1 LGCGDLSP
9 LWFRAA
15 LAAHLRK
22 IWSRQVA
29 TEISA
34 ATGRRTP
41 KFEGVMMSSVQPVEE
56 NTTRKYQL
64 LIDGQWV
71 DAASGKTFTTP
82 NPATGQT
89 LAEIA
94 EADKEDIDRAV
105 TAARKAFEGKW
116 SKVSARDRGRML
128 YKLSQLIEEHTPEL
142 AALET
147 ADNGKPIKESTYV
160 DLPQVAENFEYFAGW
175 ATKIEGE
182 TIPVPGQMFNYT
194 LREPVG
200 VCGQIIPWNFP
211 LLMAAWKLAPA
222 LAAGNTIVLKPAE
235 QTPVN
240 AMELGKLI
248 QEAGFPDGVV
258 NIVPGY
264 GETAG
269 AALASHPGIDK
280 VAFTGSTEVGKL
292 IAKAASDNLTTVS
305 LELGGKAP
313 NIVFADADIEQAVNG
328 AMMGIFFNQGQVC
341 CAGSR
346 LFVQDSVKDQFL
358 DRLKEKSAKIVVGD
372 PMDKGTHMGPQ
383 VSQEQLNRVKS
394 YSDIA
399 RSEGATV
406 VAGGECPTLP
416 GAFQN
421 GYFYQ
426 PTIFSDVKNKMR
438 IAQEEIFGPV
448 VSVISFENEDDL
460 IKQANETIYGL
471 SAGIWTTNIT
481 RAHRFAKEIKAG
493 VIWINTY
500 NMFNAASPFGGY
512 KQSGYGREM
521 GKHALEMYTNVKS
534 VWVDLSGKPIGWFG
548 K

>member
-1 LGCGDLSP
+1 
-9 LWFRAA
+9 
-15 LAAHLRK
+15 
-22 IWSRQVA
+22 
-29 TEISA
+29 
-34 ATGRRTP
+34 
-41 KFEGVMMSSVQPVEE
+41 MSSAQPVETS
-56 NTTRKYQL
+56 TTRNYQL

-71 DAASGKTFTTP
+71 DAESGKTFTTP
-82 NPATGQT
+82 NPATGEL
-89 LAEIA
+89 LAEVA
-94 EADKEDIDRAV
+94 EADKADIDKAV
-105 TAARKAFEGKW
+105 AAARRAFEGKW
-116 SKVSARDRGRML
+116 SKMSARDRGRLL
-128 YKLSQLIEEHTPEL
+128 YKLSQLIEARANEL

-147 ADNGKPIKESTYV
+147 ADNGKPIRESQYV
-160 DLPQVAENFEYFAGW
+160 DLPQVVENFEYFAGW

-269 AALASHPGIDK
+269 AALASHPGINK
-280 VAFTGSTEVGKL
+280 VAFTGSTEVGKI
-292 IAKAASDNLTTVS
+292 IARAAAENLTKVS

-346 LFVQDSVKDQFL
+346 LFIAEEVKDQFI
-358 DRLKEKSAKIVVGD
+358 DRLTEKASKIKVGD
-372 PMDKGTHMGPQ
+372 PMDQSTMMGPQ
-383 VSQEQLNRVKS
+383 VSKEQLDRIQS
-394 YSDIA
+394 YMEIG
-399 RSEGATV
+399 RGEGATICV
-406 VAGGECPTLP
+406 GGEPPKLE
-416 GAFQN
+416 GAFKN
-421 GYFYQ
+421 GYFFQ
-426 PTIFSDVKNKMR
+426 PTILSDVKNQMR
-438 IAQEEIFGPV
+438 VAQEEIFGPV
-448 VSVISFENEDDL
+448 VSILSFKDEEDL
-460 IKQANETIYGL
+460 LKQANDTIYGL
-471 SAGIWTTNIT
+471 SAGLWTRDIT
-481 RAHRFAKEIKAG
+481 RAHRFAKEVKAG
-493 VIWINTY
+493 TVWINTF

-521 GKHALEMYTNVKS
+521 GKHALELYTQVKS
-534 VWVDLSGKPIGWFG
+534 VWIDLSGKPIGWFG

>member
-1 LGCGDLSP
+1 
-9 LWFRAA
+9 
-15 LAAHLRK
+15 
-22 IWSRQVA
+22 
-29 TEISA
+29 
-34 ATGRRTP
+34 
-41 KFEGVMMSSVQPVEE
+41 MSSPQAASETP
-56 NTTRKYQL
+56 RRYQL
-64 LIDGQWV
+64 FIDGQWV
-71 DAASGKTFTTP
+71 DAESGKTFATP
-82 NPATGQT
+82 NPATGET
-89 LAEIA
+89 LAEVA
-94 EADKEDIDRAV
+94 EGDKADIDKAV
-105 TAARKAFEGKW
+105 AAARRAYEGKW
-116 SKVSARDRGRML
+116 SRLSARDRGRLM
-128 YKLSQLIEEHTPEL
+128 YKLAQLIEAKAPEL

-147 ADNGKPIKESTYV
+147 ADNGKPIRESSYV
-160 DLPQVAENFEYFAGW
+160 DIPQVIENFEYFAGY

-194 LREPVG
+194 LREPLG

-235 QTPVN
+235 QTPVT

-280 VAFTGSTEVGKL
+280 IAFTGSTEVGKI
-292 IAKAASDNLTTVS
+292 IARTAAENLTKVS

-346 LFVQDSVKDQFL
+346 LFLDARIKDEFLERFKERAGRVK
-358 DRLKEKSAKIVVGD
+358 VGD
-372 PMDKGTHMGPQ
+372 PMDKATQMGPQ
-383 VSQEQLNRVKS
+383 VSEEQLNRIKGYV
-394 YSDIA
+394 DIA

-406 VAGGECPTLP
+406 LTGGESPQLE
-416 GAFQN
+416 GNFRG
-421 GYFYQ
+421 GYFFQ
-426 PTIFSDVKNKMR
+426 PTVFSEVQNTMR
-438 IAQEEIFGPV
+438 VAQEEIFGPV
-448 VSVISFENEDDL
+448 ASAITFTDEKEL
-460 IKQANETIYGL
+460 IRLANDTIFGL
-471 SAGIWTTNIT
+471 SAGIWTKDIT
-481 RAHRFAKEIKAG
+481 RAHRFAKEIHAG
-493 VIWINTY
+493 TVWINTF
-500 NMFNAASPFGGY
+500 NMFNAASPFGGF

-521 GKHALEMYTNVKS
+521 GKHALELYTHIKS

-548 K
+548 N

>member
-1 LGCGDLSP
+1 
-9 LWFRAA
+9 
-15 LAAHLRK
+15 
-22 IWSRQVA
+22 
-29 TEISA
+29 
-34 ATGRRTP
+34 
-41 KFEGVMMSSVQPVEE
+41 MSSVQPAET
-56 NTTRKYQL
+56 NTPRKYQL

-71 DAASGKTFTTP
+71 DAESGKTFATP
-82 NPATGQT
+82 NPATGET
-89 LAEIA
+89 LAEVA
-94 EADKEDIDRAV
+94 EADKADIDKAV
-105 TAARKAFEGKW
+105 AAARRALEGKW
-116 SKVSARDRGRML
+116 AKVSARDRGRLL
-128 YKLSQLIEEHTPEL
+128 YKLSQLIEEHAPEL

-147 ADNGKPIKESTYV
+147 QDNGKPIKESMYV

-182 TIPVPGQMFNYT
+182 TIPVPGAMFNYT

-222 LAAGNTIVLKPAE
+222 LAAGNTVVLKPAE
-235 QTPVN
+235 QTPVT

-269 AALASHPGIDK
+269 ASLAAHRGIDK

-292 IAKAASDNLTTVS
+292 IAKSAADNLTKVS

-346 LFVQDSVKDQFL
+346 LFLAESLKDQFL
-358 DRLKEKSAKIVVGD
+358 DRFKEKAEKIKVGD
-372 PMDKGTHMGPQ
+372 PMDKATSMGPQ
-383 VSQEQLNRVKS
+383 VSCEQLDRIKS
-394 YSDIA
+394 YVGFA
-399 RSEGATV
+399 REDGATV
-406 VAGGECPTLP
+406 LSGG
-416 GAFQN
+416 GAPELDEGFKN
-421 GYFYQ
+421 GYFFQ
-426 PTIFSDVKNKMR
+426 PTIFSEVSNKMR
-438 IAQEEIFGPV
+438 VAQEEIFGPV
-448 VSVISFENEDDL
+448 VSVITFKDEDDL
-460 IKQANETIYGL
+460 LKQANDTIYGL
-471 SAGIWTTNIT
+471 SAGIWTRDIV
-481 RAHRFAKEIKAG
+481 RAHKFAKEIKCG
-493 VIWINTY
+493 VVWINTY

-521 GKHALEMYTNVKS
+521 GKQALEMYTQVKS

>member
-1 LGCGDLSP
+1 
-9 LWFRAA
+9 
-15 LAAHLRK
+15 
-22 IWSRQVA
+22 
-29 TEISA
+29 
-34 ATGRRTP
+34 
-41 KFEGVMMSSVQPVEE
+41 MSSAQPAG
-56 NTTRKYQL
+56 TSSPRKYQL

-71 DAASGKTFTTP
+71 DAESGKTFTTP
-82 NPATGQT
+82 NPSTGET
-89 LAEIA
+89 LAEVA
-94 EADKEDIDRAV
+94 EADKADIDKAV
-105 TAARKAFEGKW
+105 KAARKAFEGKW
-116 SKVSARDRGRML
+116 SKMSARDRGRLM
-128 YKLSQLIEEHTPEL
+128 YKLSQLIEAKTDEL

-211 LLMAAWKLAPA
+211 LLMAAWKLGPA
-222 LAAGNTIVLKPAE
+222 LAAGNTVVLKPAE
-235 QTPVN
+235 QTPVT

-248 QEAGFPDGVV
+248 LEAGFPEGVV

-269 AALASHPGIDK
+269 AALASHPDIDK
-280 VAFTGSTEVGKL
+280 VAFTGSTEVGKI
-292 IAKAASDNLTTVS
+292 IARAAADNLTKVS

-346 LFVQDSVKDQFL
+346 LFVQEPVKDEFL
-358 DRLKEKSAKIVVGD
+358 ERLKEKSARIVVGN
-372 PMDKGTHMGPQ
+372 PMDKATQMGPQ
-383 VSQEQLNRVKS
+383 VSEEQLNRIKGYV
-394 YSDIA
+394 DIA
-399 RSEGATV
+399 QKEGASV
-406 VAGGECPTLP
+406 VTGGCPPQLDP
-416 GAFQN
+416 EFQK
-421 GYFYQ
+421 GYFFQ
-426 PTIFSDVKNKMR
+426 PTIFGDVDNQMR
-438 IAQEEIFGPV
+438 VAQEEIFGPV
-448 VSVISFENEDDL
+448 VSIISFKDEEDL
-460 IKQANETIYGL
+460 IRQANETIYGL
-471 SAGIWTTNIT
+471 SAGIWTNNIT

-521 GKHALEMYTNVKS
+521 GKHALEMYTHVKS

>member
-1 LGCGDLSP
+1 
-9 LWFRAA
+9 
-15 LAAHLRK
+15 
-22 IWSRQVA
+22 
-29 TEISA
+29 
-34 ATGRRTP
+34 
-41 KFEGVMMSSVQPVEE
+41 MSSAQPAG
-56 NTTRKYQL
+56 TKSPRKYQL

-71 DAASGKTFTTP
+71 DAESGKTFTTP
-82 NPATGQT
+82 NPSTGET
-89 LAEIA
+89 LAEVA
-94 EADKEDIDRAV
+94 EADKADIDKAV
-105 TAARKAFEGKW
+105 KAARKAFEGKW
-116 SKVSARDRGRML
+116 SRMSARDRGRLMF
-128 YKLSQLIEEHTPEL
+128 KLAQLIEEKTEEL

-211 LLMAAWKLAPA
+211 LLMAAWKLGPA
-222 LAAGNTIVLKPAE
+222 LAAGNTVVLKPAE
-235 QTPVN
+235 QTPVT

-248 QEAGFPDGVV
+248 QEAGFPEGVV

-280 VAFTGSTEVGKL
+280 VAFTGSTEVGKI
-292 IAKAASDNLTTVS
+292 IARAASDNLTKVS

-313 NIVFADADIEQAVNG
+313 NIVFADADIDQAVNG

-346 LFVQDSVKDQFL
+346 LFVQDEVKDEFL
-358 DRLKEKSAKIVVGD
+358 ERLKEKSSKIVVGN
-372 PMDKGTHMGPQ
+372 PMDKATQMGPQ
-383 VSQEQLNRVKS
+383 VSEEQLNRIKGYV
-394 YSDIA
+394 DIA
-399 RSEGATV
+399 QKEGASV
-406 VAGGECPTLP
+406 VTGGCAPQLDPE
-416 GAFQN
+416 FQK
-421 GYFYQ
+421 GYFFQ
-426 PTIFSDVKNKMR
+426 PTIFGEVNNKMR
-438 IAQEEIFGPV
+438 VAQEEIFGPV
-448 VSVISFENEDDL
+448 VSMLSFKDEDDL

>member
-1 LGCGDLSP
+1 
-9 LWFRAA
+9 
-15 LAAHLRK
+15 
-22 IWSRQVA
+22 
-29 TEISA
+29 
-34 ATGRRTP
+34 
-41 KFEGVMMSSVQPVEE
+41 MSSVQPAGTT
-56 NTTRKYQL
+56 NTRKYQL
-64 LIDGQWV
+64 FIDGKWV
-71 DAASGKTFTTP
+71 DAESGKTFSTP
-82 NPATGQT
+82 NPSTGET
-89 LAEIA
+89 LAEVA
-94 EADKEDIDRAV
+94 EADKADIDKAV
-105 TAARKAFEGKW
+105 TAARNAYEGKW
-116 SKVSARDRGRML
+116 GKMSARDRGRLM
-128 YKLSQLIEEHTPEL
+128 YKLSQLIEERTSEL

-211 LLMAAWKLAPA
+211 LLMAAWKLGPA
-222 LAAGNTIVLKPAE
+222 LAAGNTVVLKPAE
-235 QTPVN
+235 QTPVT

-269 AALASHPGIDK
+269 AALAAHPGIDK
-280 VAFTGSTEVGKL
+280 IAFTGSTEVGKL
-292 IAKAASDNLTTVS
+292 IAKAAAENLHKVS

-313 NIVFADADIEQAVNG
+313 NIVFADADIDQAVNG

-346 LFVQDSVKDQFL
+346 LFVEENVQEEFV
-358 DRLKEKSAKIVVGD
+358 DRLKEKSANIVVGD
-372 PMDKGTHMGPQ
+372 PMNLGTNMGPQ
-383 VSQEQLNRVKS
+383 VSEEQLNRIKG
-394 YSDIA
+394 YADIA

-406 VAGGECPTLP
+406 VAGGECPTLEP
-416 GAFQN
+416 TFKN

-426 PTIFSDVKNKMR
+426 PTIFSGVTNNMR
-438 IAQEEIFGPV
+438 VAQEEIFGPV
-448 VSVISFENEDDL
+448 VSVIPFKDEDAL
-460 IKQANETIYGL
+460 IKQANDTIYGL
-471 SAGIWTTNIT
+471 SAGIWTQNIT
-481 RAHRFAKEIKAG
+481 RAHRFAKAIKAG

-521 GKHALEMYTNVKS
+521 GKHALELYTNVKS